1 MPDILAILSSA
12 PRLIAVDG
20 ADLQLRRPTVA
31 DLAEALHVNATA
43 PGDANAW
50 LLWRHLETRAGVQVF
65 SSLEHAKACPLHL
78 ALRIVPMIEEMY
90 GEGRD

>member
-1 MPDILAILSSA
+1 MNEALRGQPKTIEY
-12 PRLIAVDG
+12 RGEWVT
-20 ADLQLRRPTVA
+20 LRRPTVA

-43 PGDANAW
+43 PGEANAW

-65 SSLEHAKACPLHL
+65 SSLEHAKACPLRL